1 MTGDENFFWLPLPTS
16 SSLLGSLYSSASQET
31 GKHLSLHAWP
41 CPVPT
46 PFCPRWGSVRGSQ
59 GTSALPGPKEAEH
72 LMLTVHFP
80 HLPHAHGVDHI
91 TTYFPYFFQ
100 KPAPDKCTFL
110 KPTYLEQ
117 RRLFLWLWVC
127 KQALPKIR
135 HRGSEGWP
143 TPRRGD
149 ERHPPRKAWIVL
161 TLHQKRRFQSP
172 CPNPA
177 LSANTGLVTRRTTR
191 PLERDRKQR
200 SCPKSNGTSGQPVK
214 DHRRRYTL
222 RQEPSGGAGRGGAP
236 PSLPIS
242 TKNETQSLLI
252 FLPKKQ
258 QCLIC

>member
-1 MTGDENFFWLPLPTS
+1 MALSRAHALLPSLGKCAWKSGYLGPARTKGSGAFDAHSPFSPPPPCSRGGPHNDLLSILLPKACS
-16 SSLLGSLYSSASQET
+16 
-31 GKHLSLHAWP
+31 
-41 CPVPT
+41 C
-46 PFCPRWGSVRGSQ
+46 
-59 GTSALPGPKEAEH
+59 
-72 LMLTVHFP
+72 
-80 HLPHAHGVDHI
+80 
-91 TTYFPYFFQ
+91 
-100 KPAPDKCTFL
+100 KCTFL